1 MNLRERG
8 ITVGDLLII
17 IIFTISTVFIINKF
31 QDRETKAHNFIT
43 LKKITT
49 AKNFFNYWVKG
60 KSISSPLQNL
70 SSINSML
77 DMPTIF
83 II

>member
-31 QDRETKAHNFIT
+31 QDRESKAHNFIT

-49 AKNFFNYWVKG
+49 AKIFDYWVIG